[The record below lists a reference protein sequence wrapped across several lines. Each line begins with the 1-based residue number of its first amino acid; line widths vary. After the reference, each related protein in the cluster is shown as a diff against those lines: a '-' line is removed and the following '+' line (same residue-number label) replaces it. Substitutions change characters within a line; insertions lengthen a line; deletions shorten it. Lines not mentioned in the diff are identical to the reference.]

1 MTKAPFTWYGGKA
14 RHLDFILPL
23 LPECKHFV
31 DVFGGSACVL
41 LAREPS
47 PAETYNDIDLNVV
60 NFFRVLRE
68 NKKELI
74 DAIRYTPCSRYE
86 HDLPL
91 QEEGISDLE
100 KARRFFA
107 CASTSYAGQ
116 YATTAWAYSKN
127 ESRRDMAANVAKY
140 KTDIDTLDSISDRIL
155 KVQIECCDFADLI
168 KRFDSP
174 STLFYCDP
182 PYLPDVRGCGSCYKY
197 EFSSA
202 DHIRLSRALSRIE
215 GKAAVSGYNSETY
228 EALYN
233 GWQINIGKIN
243 RTCETKTPRQEV
255 VWTNYDVKTGG
266 RIQSIPSS
274 QQSNILSY
282 AEAAL

>member
-60 NFFRVLRE
+60 NFFKVLRE

-100 KARRFFA
+100 KARRFFV
-107 CASTSYAGQ
+107 CASTSYAGR
-116 YATTAWAYSKN
+116 YATSSWAYSRN
-127 ESRRDMAANVAKY
+127 ESKHGMAERVSRYRTDMCRLEEVA
-140 KTDIDTLDSISDRIL
+140 DRISSC
-155 KVQIECCDFADLI
+155 QIECCDCVDLI

-174 STLFYCDP
+174 NTLFYCDP
-182 PYLPDVRGCGSCYKY
+182 PYLPDVRGCGYCYKF

-233 GWQINIGKIN
+233 GWQVNVGKIN